1 MIQSKY
7 KWLYEAPKQDISS
20 EIIKEFNLS
29 SIVRKILESKSI
41 TQYDEIN
48 TLINGTNKKH
58 DSWLMSDMRKA
69 VDRINLA
76 IDKHERILVYGD
88 YDADGVT
95 STTIL
100 VQTLQKLGAEVGWYI
115 LIDLAKV
122 MVQINMPFK
131 MLTMK
136 AYHLLLQLIMEYK
149 VMKKLK
155 WYKHWE
161 SM

>member
-100 VQTLQKLGAEVGWYI
+100 VQTLQNWALKSVGI
-115 LIDLAKV
+115 FLIDLAKV

>member
-76 IDKHERILVYGD
+76 IDKHERILV
-88 YDADGVT
+88 
-95 STTIL
+95 
-100 VQTLQKLGAEVGWYI
+100 
-115 LIDLAKV
+115 
-122 MVQINMPFK
+122 
-131 MLTMK
+131 
-136 AYHLLLQLIMEYK
+136 
-149 VMKKLK
+149 
-155 WYKHWE
+155 
-161 SM
+161 

>member
-1 MIQSKY
+1 
-7 KWLYEAPKQDISS
+7 
-20 EIIKEFNLS
+20 
-29 SIVRKILESKSI
+29 
-41 TQYDEIN
+41 
-48 TLINGTNKKH
+48 
-58 DSWLMSDMRKA
+58 MSDMRKA

-115 LIDLAKV
+115 PNRFSEGYGPNKYAFQNAYDEGVSLIITVDNGIQGHEEIE
-122 MVQINMPFK
+122 MVQA
-131 MLTMK
+131 L
-136 AYHLLLQLIMEYK
+136 
-149 VMKKLK
+149 
-155 WYKHWE
+155 E

>member
-1 MIQSKY
+1 
-7 KWLYEAPKQDISS
+7 
-20 EIIKEFNLS
+20 
-29 SIVRKILESKSI
+29 
-41 TQYDEIN
+41 
-48 TLINGTNKKH
+48 
-58 DSWLMSDMRKA
+58 MSDMRKA

-100 VQTLQKLGAEVGWYI
+100 VQTLQNWALKSVGI
-115 LIDLAKV
+115 FLIDLAKV

>member
-29 SIVRKILESKSI
+29 PIVRKILESKSI

-95 STTIL
+95 SIF
-100 VQTLQKLGAEVGWYI
+100 

-122 MVQINMPFK
+122 MVQINMSFK